1 MSSVEKFC
9 KISDRK
15 SQCFD
20 LSKVIFKS
28 EQKIKISVNIL
39 QMVWK

>member
-1 MSSVEKFC
+1 MSSVKKFY
-9 KISDRK
+9 KISNRK
-15 SQCFD
+15 LQRFD

-39 QMVWK
+39 QTVWK